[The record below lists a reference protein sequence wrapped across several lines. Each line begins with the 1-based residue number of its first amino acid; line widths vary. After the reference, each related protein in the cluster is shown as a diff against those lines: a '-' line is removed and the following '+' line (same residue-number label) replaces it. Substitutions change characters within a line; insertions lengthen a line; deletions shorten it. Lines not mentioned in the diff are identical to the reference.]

1 MSKKRRHILL
11 HVLIWVT
18 LISIVVTHAFYD
30 DDDSPLL
37 FLIRMLIGTAI
48 FYVNYLILVPK
59 ILFKKR
65 ILFYILSVILL
76 VFVSAKGLI
85 MIEELDQ
92 FAMYTDNFSEE
103 GQDEKE
109 VGFMVYTL
117 LIFIGAVIRT
127 YGEWNRNEQDKREI
141 ENQKNLSELEVLK
154 NQINPHFLF
163 NSLNSICSLA
173 VKKSDEAPDAI
184 IMLSELMR
192 YMLYEVKGER
202 VLLSKEIAYIEN
214 YVSLQK
220 LRLANK
226 DQVSLRIVGDIQS
239 QRISPLILISFIENA
254 FKYGIDTTEET
265 SISITIDAYEND
277 VTFNCVNRINKRKK
291 KQDDNSGIGIQNTKE
306 RLKLLY
312 PEKHQ
317 LSIQEENNMF
327 IVNLFLKLN

>member
-1 MSKKRRHILL
+1 
-11 HVLIWVT
+11 
-18 LISIVVTHAFYD
+18 
-30 DDDSPLL
+30 
-37 FLIRMLIGTAI
+37 
-48 FYVNYLILVPK
+48 
-59 ILFKKR
+59 
-65 ILFYILSVILL
+65 
-76 VFVSAKGLI
+76 

-92 FAMYTDNFSEE
+92 FAMYVIDFPED
-103 GQDEKE
+103 GHDDKE
-109 VGFMVYTL
+109 VSFMVYTL
-117 LIFIGAVIRT
+117 LIFIGAVIKT
-127 YGEWNRNEQDKREI
+127 YGEWNRNELDKKEI

-154 NQINPHFLF
+154 SQINPHFLF

-214 YVSLQK
+214 YVNLQK

-226 DQVSLRIVGDIQS
+226 EQVSLRIVGDIHS

-312 PEKHQ
+312 PDKHQ